1 MIDSKTKELIAVGA
15 AISANCQVCI
25 EYHTAK
31 ARRMKI
37 DEDEIQQA
45 IEVGKKI
52 GGKSK
57 D

>member
-25 EYHTAK
+25 EYHTSK